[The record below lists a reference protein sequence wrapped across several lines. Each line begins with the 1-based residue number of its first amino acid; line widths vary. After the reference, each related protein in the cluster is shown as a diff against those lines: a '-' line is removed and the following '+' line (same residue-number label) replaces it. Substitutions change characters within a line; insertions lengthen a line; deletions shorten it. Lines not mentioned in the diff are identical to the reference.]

1 MTGPGELVVDPDGE
15 ILRLWLSNPGRRN
28 AITWPMYDEL
38 ERIRERVDSD
48 SGIRVVVLRGAGG
61 DAFAAGTDIRQF
73 TEFTTAEQG
82 VEYEQRVGRV
92 LDSLLA
98 IRVPVVAVVEG
109 PAVGAGLALAAC
121 CDLIVATPDAVF
133 GAPVART
140 LGNCLPPAV
149 VARLNQRLGA
159 GRTMAMLLTSR
170 LLPATEAATAGLV
183 HEVLDRES
191 LDEKVEQLLT
201 TIRRNAP
208 LTLAAFKEIDRRI
221 QRDGPGVDADDVLAS
236 CYGSADFQEGVAAFL
251 DHRTP
256 HWQGR

>member
-1 MTGPGELVVDPDGE
+1 VTGPGELIVEPDGE

-28 AITWPMYDEL
+28 AITWPMYDDL

-48 SGIRVVVLRGAGG
+48 SGIRVVVLRGTGG
-61 DAFAAGTDIRQF
+61 ESFAAGTDIRQF

-82 VEYEQRVGRV
+82 VEYEHRVGRV
-92 LDSLLA
+92 LESLLA

-121 CDLIVATPDAVF
+121 CDLIVATSDAVF

-149 VARLNQRLGA
+149 VARLHQRLGA
-159 GRTMAMLLTSR
+159 CRTMAMLLTSR

-183 HEVLDRES
+183 YEVLDREV
-191 LDEKVEQLLT
+191 LDEKVEQLLA

-221 QRDGPGVDADDVLAS
+221 LRDGPGVDADDVLAS
-236 CYGSADFQEGVAAFL
+236 CYGSSDFREGVAAFL

-256 HWQGR
+256 HWEGR

>member
-1 MTGPGELVVDPDGE
+1 MSGPGELIVEPDGE

-28 AITWPMYDEL
+28 AITWPMYDDL
-38 ERIRERVDSD
+38 QRIRERVDSD

-61 DAFAAGTDIRQF
+61 EAFAAGTDIRQF
-73 TEFTTAEQG
+73 TEFTTAERG
-82 VEYEQRVGRV
+82 VEYEHQVGRV

-121 CDLIVATPDAVF
+121 CDLIVATSDAVF

-183 HEVLDRES
+183 HEVLDREG
-191 LDEKVEQLLT
+191 LDEKVEELLA
-201 TIRRNAP
+201 TIRGNAP

-221 QRDGPGVDADDVLAS
+221 QRSGPGVGADDVLAS
-236 CYGSADFQEGVAAFL
+236 CYGSSDFREGVAAFL

-256 HWQGR
+256 RWEGR